1 MAGLFWFEPKGRKRG
16 WGGGEKGGKWGEGA
30 GGGRERRN
38 LGLNEEVTDRIDD
51 IKTPTVYRVV
61 VKLSISTNASAL
73 FPAFDS
79 QVVKEIV
86 GVRGAK

>member
-1 MAGLFWFEPKGRKRG
+1 MAGLFGLSRKGEEGGRG
-16 WGGGEKGGKWGEGA
+16 REGGEGGRGGGE
-30 GGGRERRN
+30 GRK
-38 LGLNEEVTDRIDD
+38 LDLNEEVRDRIDD
-51 IKTPTVYRVV
+51 IKTPSVNRSVV
-61 VKLSISTNASAL
+61 NFSITTDASAL

>member
-1 MAGLFWFEPKGRKRG
+1 MRNGRAVWFEPKGIGGRWG
-16 WGGGEKGGKWGEGA
+16 EGGGRGGKGGK
-30 GGGRERRN
+30 GRVGRK
-38 LGLNEEVTDRIDD
+38 LDLNEEVRDRIDD
-51 IKTPTVYRVV
+51 IKTPSVNRRVV
-61 VKLSISTNASAL
+61 DLSIMTDASAL

>member
-1 MAGLFWFEPKGRKRG
+1 MAGLFGLSRKGEKE
-16 WGGGEKGGKWGEGA
+16 GGGRGEKGARGGK
-30 GGGRERRN
+30 GGGARRN
-38 LGLNEEVTDRIDD
+38 LGLNEEVRDRIDD
-51 IKTPTVYRVV
+51 IKTPTVYRIVI
-61 VKLSISTNASAL
+61 KLSITTDASAL

>member
-16 WGGGEKGGKWGEGA
+16 GGEGRKGGKWG
-30 GGGRERRN
+30 GGGRGRVRRN
-38 LGLNEEVTDRIDD
+38 LGLNEEVTDRIDE

-61 VKLSISTNASAL
+61 VKLSILTNASAL

>member
-1 MAGLFWFEPKGRKRG
+1 MRNGRAVWFEPKGT
-16 WGGGEKGGKWGEGA
+16 EGRW
-30 GGGRERRN
+30 GGREGGEMEREGGGGVGRK
-38 LGLNEEVTDRIDD
+38 LDLNEEVRDRIDY
-51 IKTPTVYRVV
+51 IKTPSVNRSVV
-61 VKLSISTNASAL
+61 NLTITTDASAL

>member
-1 MAGLFWFEPKGRKRG
+1 M
-16 WGGGEKGGKWGEGA
+16 GGEKRGQGGGKGEG
-30 GGGRERRN
+30 GRVRRN

>member
-1 MAGLFWFEPKGRKRG
+1 MAGLFWFEPKGKKRRR
-16 WGGGEKGGKWGEGA
+16 GEGRKGGKWGEG
-30 GGGRERRN
+30 GGWRVRRN
-38 LGLNEEVTDRIDD
+38 LELNEEVRDRIDD
-51 IKTPTVYRVV
+51 IKTQTVYRIVI
-61 VKLSISTNASAL
+61 KLSISTDASAL